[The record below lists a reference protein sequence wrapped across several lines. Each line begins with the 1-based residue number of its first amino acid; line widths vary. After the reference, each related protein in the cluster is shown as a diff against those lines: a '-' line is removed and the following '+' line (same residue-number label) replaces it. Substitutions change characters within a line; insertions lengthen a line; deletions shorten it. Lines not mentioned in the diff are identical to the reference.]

1 MTSHLTLFVKPSP
14 TVTSTLSTRTRSAS
28 LCCALPATLQ
38 IDNSP
43 PMTSQLI
50 HIKHNMKKKAMEA
63 DRNRDIQHENK
74 ILVSLSIGGCRRS
87 NEAAHQRF
95 GSILARWIA

>member
-1 MTSHLTLFVKPSP
+1 MSGGLTRRTTQLHPQEARNYEIHRSKIERMKP

-50 HIKHNMKKKAMEA
+50 HIKHNMKK
-63 DRNRDIQHENK
+63 N
-74 ILVSLSIGGCRRS
+74 
-87 NEAAHQRF
+87 
-95 GSILARWIA
+95 